1 MDTIDW
7 HAVKV
12 LARKEVE
19 QLMQLKKPTIFIIVV
34 SILIFLV
41 FPVLTP
47 ILTFLGYPPAGRSLL
62 EGMRYLARL
71 LMPMFLLYPPMI
83 TNVIVTD
90 SFAGEKERKTIESL
104 LLLPCST
111 TLLVLAKVIVAL
123 VPAFLFII
131 GSFLSIGII
140 SNISIAGYSSMII
153 FNEVE
158 WYMMIFLAAPLFI
171 IMFNFCGILASIV
184 AHNVKSAQF
193 LAGISSI
200 PLLLMIMVIA
210 VNSITLTPGILLL
223 LSGACLLVD
232 ICQFCACI
240 RTFDREKFV
249 LQSD

>member
-71 LMPMFLLYPPMI
+71 LMPMFLLYPP
-83 TNVIVTD
+83 
-90 SFAGEKERKTIESL
+90 S
-104 LLLPCST
+104 ST
-111 TLLVLAKVIVAL
+111 TSLVLAKVIVAL

-193 LAGISSI
+193 LAGIPSI